1 MTTRKRSGAA
11 PGQAAVPARK
21 KRGGSIS
28 VMIVNHHPMFRDGL
42 AHALATEADLRLVA
56 AVATAEAALAACQ
69 QHRPDVILLDIEI
82 PGTLDFETPRRLR
95 AIAADARV
103 LVLSSSMSGED
114 AGHAAR
120 AGASGFV
127 AKIAAGEEIVA
138 AIRTVHAGETRFPR
152 VPIGR
157 RGVRAAPA
165 AGPGPTELSAR
176 EVQVLTFLRHGR
188 SNAAIGRAL
197 GLKERTAKAYVAG
210 LLEKLNAA
218 DRAEAV
224 ARGFDLGVLKVA
236 PPG

>member
-1 MTTRKRSGAA
+1 MTTRRRSGAA

-21 KRGGSIS
+21 RRGGSIC
-28 VMIVNHHPMFRDGL
+28 VMIVHHQPMFRDGL
-42 AHALATEADLRLVA
+42 AHALAAEADFTLLA

-69 QHRPDVILLDIEI
+69 RHRPDVILLYLDL

-103 LVLSSSMSGED
+103 LGLTSSASGED

-120 AGASGFV
+120 AGACGFV
-127 AKIAAGEEIVA
+127 AKTAAGEEIVA
-138 AIRTVHAGETRFPR
+138 AIRSVHAGETRFPQ
-152 VPIGR
+152 VSIGR
-157 RGVRAAPA
+157 RGVRAA

-197 GLKERTAKAYVAG
+197 GLKERTAKAYVTG